1 MKILSIN
8 AGSSS
13 LKFTLYDFPEKKELI
28 NGYFEKIGLE
38 DSFYTI
44 KKDGQKDKKEV
55 VFKTH
60 SEAVKILVDELIAYK
75 VIESL
80 DEIEGV
86 GHRIVQGADKFDKS
100 VLIDEDVINT
110 IDELSALAPLHN
122 PAHIVGIKAFQEYL
136 PNVPMV
142 AVFDTAYHQTMPKD
156 SYLYPVP
163 MEWYEKYGVRKYG
176 AHGTSHRFVYNE
188 LCDYLKKDGLK
199 VISCHIGSGASV
211 TAIDNGKV
219 LDTSMGFT
227 PLAGVMMGTRCGDI
241 DVSMIPYVMKHTGEN
256 IDEILTDLNKNSG
269 LLAISGLSSDNR
281 DIEIAAAEGN
291 ERCALAQ
298 KMYSRRVADYIAKY
312 NNLLNGADA
321 IILTAGLGENAAIM
335 RGLILEKIASL
346 GVKLDPSKN
355 DFRGEFRLITTDDS
369 KIPVYVIPTNEELL
383 IASDTYDLINK

>member
-28 NGYFEKIGLE
+28 NGYFEKIGLNG
-38 DSFYTI
+38 SFYTI
-44 KKDGQKDKKEV
+44 KKDGNKDKKEV

-60 SEAVKILVDELIAYK
+60 SEAVKILVDELINYG
-75 VIESL
+75 VIKSL

-100 VLIDEDVINT
+100 VIIDDKVIET

-163 MEWYEKYGVRKYG
+163 MEWYENYGVRKYG

-188 LCDYLKKDGLK
+188 LCNYLKKDNLK
-199 VISCHIGSGASV
+199 VVSCHIGSGASV
-211 TAIDNGKV
+211 TAIDSGKV

-241 DVSMIPYVMKHTGEN
+241 DVSMIPYVMKHTGKN

-298 KMYSRRVADYIAKY
+298 KMYSRRVADFIAKY

-346 GVKLDPSKN
+346 GVKLDSSKN

-383 IASDTYDLINK
+383 IASDTYELINK

>member
-1 MKILSIN
+1 MKVLSIN

-13 LKFTLYDFPEKKELI
+13 LKFTLFDFPAKEELI
-28 NGYFEKIGLE
+28 SGYFEKIGL
-38 DSFYTI
+38 DGSFYTI
-44 KKDGQKDKKEV
+44 KKDGIKDKKEC
-55 VFKTH
+55 VFKDH
-60 SEAVKILVDELIAYK
+60 AEAVKILADELINYG
-75 VIESL
+75 VIKSL

-100 VLIDEDVINT
+100 VLIDEDVINI

-122 PAHIVGIKAFQEYL
+122 PAHIVGIKAFQQYL

-142 AVFDTAYHQTMPKD
+142 AVFDTAFHQTMEED

-176 AHGTSHRFVYNE
+176 AHGTSHRFVYGE
-188 LCDYLKKDGLK
+188 LCNYLKKDGLK

-219 LDTSMGFT
+219 IDTSMGFT

-241 DVSMIPYVMKHTGEN
+241 DVSMIPYVMKHTGKN

-291 ERCALAQ
+291 HRCALAQ

-321 IILTAGLGENAAIM
+321 IILTAGLGENASIM
-335 RGLILEKIASL
+335 RKLICDKIASL
-346 GVKLDPSKN
+346 GVKIDDSKN

-369 KIPVYVIPTNEELL
+369 AIPVYVIPTNEELE
-383 IASDTYDLINK
+383 IASDTYELINK

>member
-28 NGYFEKIGLE
+28 NGYFEKIGL
-38 DSFYTI
+38 DGSFYTI
-44 KKDGQKDKKEV
+44 KKDGNKDKKEV

-60 SEAVKILVDELIAYK
+60 SEAVKILVDELINYG
-75 VIESL
+75 VIKSL

-100 VLIDEDVINT
+100 VIIDDKVIET

-163 MEWYEKYGVRKYG
+163 MEWYENYGVRKYG

-188 LCDYLKKDGLK
+188 LCNYLKKDNLK
-199 VISCHIGSGASV
+199 VVSCHIGSGASV
-211 TAIDNGKV
+211 TAIDSGKV

-241 DVSMIPYVMKHTGEN
+241 DVSMIPYVMKHTGKN

-298 KMYSRRVADYIAKY
+298 KMYSRRVADFIAKY

-346 GVKLDPSKN
+346 GVKLDSSKN

-383 IASDTYDLINK
+383 IASDTYELINK

>member
-1 MKILSIN
+1 MKVLSIN

-13 LKFTLYDFPEKKELI
+13 LKFTLFEFPEKKELI

-38 DSFYTI
+38 GSFYSI
-44 KKDGQKDKKEV
+44 KKDGKKDVKEV
-55 VFKTH
+55 VLNNH
-60 SEAVKILVDELIAYK
+60 AEAVKILADELFNYK

-100 VLIDEDVINT
+100 VLIDEDVIKT

-122 PAHIVGIKAFQEYL
+122 PAHIVGIRAFQEYL

-142 AVFDTAYHQTMPKD
+142 AVFDTAYHQTMPKEN
-156 SYLYPVP
+156 YLYPVP

-188 LCDYLKKDGLK
+188 LCDYLKKDNLK

-211 TAIDNGKV
+211 TAIDSNKV

-241 DVSMIPYVMKHTGEN
+241 DVSMIPYVMKHTGES
-256 IDEILTDLNKNSG
+256 IDEILSDLNKKSG
-269 LLAISGLSSDNR
+269 LLAISGVSSDNR
-281 DIEIAAAEGN
+281 DIENGAAEGN

-298 KMYSRRVADYIAKY
+298 QMYSRKVADYIAKY
-312 NNLLNGADA
+312 NNLLNGSDA

-335 RGLILEKIASL
+335 RSLILEKIASL
-346 GVKLDPSKN
+346 GVKIDDSKN
-355 DFRGEFRLITTDDS
+355 DFRGEFRLITADDS

>member
-13 LKFTLYDFPEKKELI
+13 LKFTLYEFPEKKELI
-28 NGYFEKIGLE
+28 NGYFEKIGL
-38 DSFYTI
+38 DGSFYSI
-44 KKDGQKDKKEV
+44 KKDGKKDVKEA
-55 VFKTH
+55 VFKNH

-75 VIESL
+75 VIKSL

-122 PAHIVGIKAFQEYL
+122 PAHIIGIKAFQEYL

-163 MEWYEKYGVRKYG
+163 MEWYEKFGVRKYG

-188 LCDYLKKDGLK
+188 LCNYLNRKDLK
-199 VISCHIGSGASV
+199 VVSCHIGSGASV
-211 TAIDNGKV
+211 TAIDSDKV

-256 IDEILTDLNKNSG
+256 IDEILNDLNKKSG
-269 LLAISGLSSDNR
+269 LLSISGLSSDNR
-281 DIEIAAAEGN
+281 DIENAAAEGN

-298 KMYSRRVADYIAKY
+298 KMYSRRVADFIAKY

-335 RGLILEKIASL
+335 RKLILEKVASL
-346 GVKLDPSKN
+346 GIKIDDAKN

>member
-28 NGYFEKIGLE
+28 NGYFEKIGL
-38 DSFYTI
+38 DGSFYTI

-122 PAHIVGIKAFQEYL
+122 PAHIVGIKAFQQYL

-142 AVFDTAYHQTMPKD
+142 AVFDTAYHQTMPKE
-156 SYLYPVP
+156 SYLYPIP

-188 LCDYLKKDGLK
+188 LCNYLNKDNLK

-211 TAIDNGKV
+211 TAIDSGKV

-256 IDEILTDLNKNSG
+256 IDEVLDDLNKRSG
-269 LLAISGLSSDNR
+269 LLAISGISSDNR
-281 DIEIAAAEGN
+281 DIENAAAEGN

-298 KMYSRRVADYIAKY
+298 KMYSRKVADFIAKY

-346 GVKLDPSKN
+346 GVKLDASKN